1 MSRAKEYAA
10 FPGLL
15 RRSFITGIAV
25 AGLLAMGAASGCGA
39 QPQKAAST
47 TQAVAPADPA
57 PPPEKTA
64 GFDGNKAFAH
74 VERVVA
80 IGPRPPGSDGIHKT
94 QEYIRAQLQ
103 SFGCAVD
110 EDAFHASTPLGQVEM
125 RNFLVKIPGAKSD
138 VVMFTGHYDTKL
150 LPGFVGADDGGSSTG
165 VLLELARVLCGRKG
179 ALTVWIAFFDGEEAF
194 EEWGPTD
201 SVYGSRQMAAKLAPS
216 GDLKRIKAMLLADLI
231 GNRNLRVR
239 REENST
245 KWLTDLV
252 WSVAAR
258 LGYQNIFV
266 SEAFPVD
273 DDHMPFLR
281 RGVACV
287 DVIDLEAPYW
297 HTNEDTLDKIS
308 PRSLAIIGHVFLE
321 TLGDLE
327 KKFR

>member
-1 MSRAKEYAA
+1 MSRAKERAA

-15 RRSFITGIAV
+15 RRSFLTGIAV
-25 AGLLAMGAASGCGA
+25 AGLLAVSVASGCGA
-39 QPQKAAST
+39 QPQKAASAT
-47 TQAVAPADPA
+47 PAVAPPDPA
-57 PPPEKTA
+57 PPPERTA
-64 GFDGNKAFAH
+64 GFDGNKAYAH

-80 IGPRPPGSDGIHKT
+80 IGPRPPGSDGIRKT

-110 EDAFHASTPLGQVEM
+110 EDAFHASTLLGQVEM
-125 RNFLVKIPGAKSD
+125 RNFLVKIPGGKSD
-138 VVMFTGHYDTKL
+138 VVMFTGHYDTKR

-194 EEWGPTD
+194 EEWSPTD
-201 SVYGSRQMAAKLAPS
+201 SVYGSRQMAAKLAAS

-266 SEAFPVD
+266 NEAVPVD

-281 RGVACV
+281 RGVPAA

-297 HTNEDTLDKIS
+297 HTNEDTLDKVS
-308 PRSLAIIGHVFLE
+308 PRSLAVVGHVFLE